1 MAKSRDKIKNA
12 RNAMARKLK
21 IMGFSNET
29 IGALLPSP
37 RRGNKK
43 KGIAPDLGYMSA
55 FANKRGQVNTGR
67 LSTKQI
73 RQKLTNDLTI
83 RMNISND
90 EFGKVLFT
98 ELPEIHAIIEEYV
111 GHREAYYIVDEAT
124 GGRFNELWD
133 VDLSENFN
141 NIMPKLYKV
150 LENPKYHLDKSQI
163 DIIKMSFDMI
173 AKEKIRLSI

>member
-12 RNAMARKLK
+12 RDTMARKLK

-43 KGIAPDLGYMSA
+43 KGIAPDLGYMSS
-55 FANKRGQVNTGR
+55 FVNKRGQINTGR
-67 LSTKQI
+67 LDTKQI
-73 RQKLTNDLTI
+73 RQKLTNDLVI
-83 RMNISND
+83 KMNISND

-124 GGRFNELWD
+124 GGRFSELWD

-141 NIMPKLYKV
+141 NILPKLYKV

-163 DIIKMSFDMI
+163 DDIKMSFDMI
-173 AKEKIRLSI
+173 AKEKIRLGI